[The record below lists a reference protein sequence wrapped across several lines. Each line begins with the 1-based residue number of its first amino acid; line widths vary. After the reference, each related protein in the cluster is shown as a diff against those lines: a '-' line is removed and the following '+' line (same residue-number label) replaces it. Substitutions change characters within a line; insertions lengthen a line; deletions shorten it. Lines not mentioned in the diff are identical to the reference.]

1 MDPQEPEVIIVQKEI
16 TRSEIKNWSMACHL
30 SALVGFLIPLGALI
44 GPLVVWLMKRD
55 EMVEVA
61 EQGRDSLNFQ
71 LTMLIAYVVSFVLV
85 FIGIGLLLLP
95 LVGLFSLVMII
106 IATVKASEG
115 KRFIYPLSLQLIK

>member
-1 MDPQEPEVIIVQKEI
+1 MDQQEPEVIVVQTEI

-30 SALVGFLIPLGALI
+30 SALVGFFIPLGALI

-55 EMVEVA
+55 QIVEVA

-71 LTMLIAYVVSFVLV
+71 LTMLIAYVVSFILV

-115 KRFIYPLSLQLIK
+115 KRFTYPLSLQLIK